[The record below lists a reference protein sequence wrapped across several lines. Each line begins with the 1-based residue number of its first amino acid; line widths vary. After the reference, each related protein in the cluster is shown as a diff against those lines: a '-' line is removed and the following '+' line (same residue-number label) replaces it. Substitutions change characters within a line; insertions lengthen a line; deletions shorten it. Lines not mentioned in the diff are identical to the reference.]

1 MNKKLIFLDI
11 DGTLTAP
18 GSNEPPASALA
29 AIRAAQ
35 AEGHRVFLCT
45 GRNYDM
51 LKPLLKFGFDGAVAS
66 GGGYVFTGDRVLY
79 DCPMTEQQKERA
91 LRLFAECG
99 VLRTIEARDA
109 SYCDEGMGEFLQRS
123 SGGNSELLRWREALE
138 KDLGIRPMK
147 EYDGRPIYKVVFMC
161 AAADQLAP
169 AIRELEGEFYFL
181 VQDLAGANCLNGEL
195 INRKF
200 DKGTGIR
207 RMCEA
212 LGVPLEDTIG
222 FGDSM
227 NDLEM
232 IQTVGTGVCMA
243 NGSPNLKKQSDL
255 VCPSVQ
261 EDGLAWAFRELGLVE
276 SDKKQDGFSSVQT
289 RN

>member
-11 DGTLTAP
+11 DGTLTTP
-18 GSNEPPASALA
+18 GSNEPPASALE
-29 AIRAAQ
+29 AIRLAQ
-35 AEGHRVFLCT
+35 KAGHRVFLCS

-51 LKPLLKFGFDGAVAS
+51 LRPLLGFGFDGAVAS
-66 GGGYVFTGDRVLY
+66 GGGYVFMGDRVLY
-79 DCPMTEQQKERA
+79 DCPMTETQRELA
-91 LRLFAECG
+91 LRLLKENG
-99 VLRTIEARDA
+99 VLRTIEAKDA
-109 SYCDEGMGEFLQRS
+109 SWCDEGMGEFLQEV

-161 AAADQLAP
+161 AKPEQLAP

-200 DKGTGIR
+200 DKGSGIR
-207 RMCEA
+207 QVCEA
-212 LGVPLEDTIG
+212 LGCSVEDTIG

-232 IQTVGTGVCMA
+232 IQTVGTSVCMA

-255 VCPSVQ
+255 ICPSVQ
-261 EDGLAWAFRELGLVE
+261 EDGLAWAFRELGLVK
-276 SDKKQDGFSSVQT
+276 SDKNGKSFS
-289 RN
+289 

>member
-1 MNKKLIFLDI
+1 MKNKLIFLDI

-18 GSNEPPASALA
+18 GSNVPPQSALD

-35 AEGHRVFLCT
+35 ALGHKVFLCT

-51 LKPLLKFGFDGAVAS
+51 LRPLLAYGFDGAVAS
-66 GGGYVFTGDRVLY
+66 GGGYVFMGDRVLF
-79 DCPMTEQQKERA
+79 DCPMTEEQKERA
-91 LRLFAECG
+91 LRLFAEGG

-109 SYCDEGMGEFLQRS
+109 SYCDAGMGEFLQQC

-138 KDLGIRPMK
+138 KDLGIRPMA

-161 AAADQLAP
+161 AKAEQLAG

-207 RMCEA
+207 HVADA
-212 LGVPLEDTIG
+212 LGVPLADTIG
-222 FGDSM
+222 IGDSM

-232 IQTVGTGVCMA
+232 IETVGTGVCMA
-243 NGSPNLKKQSDL
+243 NGSPNLKKRSDL
-255 VCPSVQ
+255 ICPAVE

-276 SDKKQDGFSSVQT
+276 SHKNED
-289 RN
+289 

>member
-1 MNKKLIFLDI
+1 MNSKLIFLDI
-11 DGTLTAP
+11 DGTLTSP
-18 GSNEPPASALA
+18 GSNEPPESALE

-35 AEGHRVFLCT
+35 KAGHKVFLCS
-45 GRNYDM
+45 GRNFDM
-51 LKPLLKFGFDGAVAS
+51 LKPLLRFDFDGAVAS
-66 GGGYVFTGDRVLY
+66 GGGYVFAGDRVLY
-79 DCPMTEQQKERA
+79 DCPMTEEQKDKA
-91 LRLFAECG
+91 LRLFAEGG
-99 VLRTIEARDA
+99 VLRTIEAKDA
-109 SYCDEGMGEFLQRS
+109 SWCDEGMGEFLQQS

-138 KDLGIRPMK
+138 KDLGIRPMQ

-161 AAADQLAP
+161 SRPEQLEP

-195 INRKF
+195 INRQF
-200 DKGTGIR
+200 DKGSGIR
-207 RMCEA
+207 RVCEA
-212 LGVPLEDTIG
+212 LGYALEDTIG

-232 IQTVGTGVCMA
+232 IQTVGMSVCMA

-255 VCPSVQ
+255 VCPAVE

-276 SDKKQDGFSSVQT
+276 NDKNQT
-289 RN
+289 

>member
-1 MNKKLIFLDI
+1 
-11 DGTLTAP
+11 
-18 GSNEPPASALA
+18 
-29 AIRAAQ
+29 
-35 AEGHRVFLCT
+35 
-45 GRNYDM
+45 M
-51 LKPLLKFGFDGAVAS
+51 LKPPLRFDFDGAVAS
-66 GGGYVFTGDRVLY
+66 GGYVFAGGKVLY
-79 DCPMTEQQKERA
+79 DCPMTEEQKDKA
-91 LRLFAECG
+91 LRLFAEGG
-99 VLRTIEARDA
+99 VLRTIEAKDA
-109 SYCDEGMGEFLQRS
+109 SYCDEGMGEFLQQS

-161 AAADQLAP
+161 ARPEQLEP

-195 INRKF
+195 INRQF
-200 DKGTGIR
+200 DKGSGIR
-207 RMCEA
+207 RLCEA
-212 LGVPLEDTIG
+212 LGYALEDTVG

-232 IQTVGTGVCMA
+232 IQTVGMSVCMA

-255 VCPSVQ
+255 VCPAVE

-276 SDKKQDGFSSVQT
+276 NDKNQT
-289 RN
+289 

>member
-18 GSNEPPASALA
+18 GSNVPPQSALD

-35 AEGHRVFLCT
+35 AQGHKVFLCT

-51 LKPLLKFGFDGAVAS
+51 LRPLLAYGFDGAVAS
-66 GGGYVFTGDRVLY
+66 GGGYVFMGDQVLF
-79 DCPMTEQQKERA
+79 DCPMTEEQKERA
-91 LRLFAECG
+91 LRLFAEGG

-109 SYCDEGMGEFLQRS
+109 SYCDPGMGEFLQQC

-138 KDLGIRPMK
+138 KDLGIRPMA

-161 AAADQLAP
+161 ARAEQLAG

-195 INRKF
+195 VNRKF
-200 DKGTGIR
+200 DKGSGIR
-207 RMCEA
+207 QVCRA
-212 LGVPLEDTIG
+212 LDMPLSDTVGV
-222 FGDSM
+222 GDSM

-232 IQTVGTGVCMA
+232 IETVGIGVCMA
-243 NGSPNLKKQSDL
+243 NGSPNLKKRSDL
-255 VCPSVQ
+255 VCPSVD

-276 SDKKQDGFSSVQT
+276 SHKNEG
-289 RN
+289 

>member
-18 GSNEPPASALA
+18 GSNVPPQSALD

-35 AEGHRVFLCT
+35 ALGHKVFLCT

-51 LKPLLKFGFDGAVAS
+51 LRPLLAYGFDGAVAS
-66 GGGYVFTGDRVLY
+66 GGGYVFMGDQVLF
-79 DCPMTEQQKERA
+79 DCPMTEEQKERA
-91 LRLFAECG
+91 LRLFAEGG

-109 SYCDEGMGEFLQRS
+109 SYCDPGMGEFLQQC

-138 KDLGIRPMK
+138 KDLGIRPMA

-161 AAADQLAP
+161 ARAEQLAG

-195 INRKF
+195 VNRKF
-200 DKGTGIR
+200 DKGSGIR
-207 RMCEA
+207 QVCKA
-212 LGVPLEDTIG
+212 LNVPLSDTVG
-222 FGDSM
+222 VGDSM

-232 IQTVGTGVCMA
+232 IETVGTGVCMA
-243 NGSPNLKKQSDL
+243 NGSPNLKKRSDL
-255 VCPSVQ
+255 VCPSVD

-276 SDKKQDGFSSVQT
+276 SHKNEG
-289 RN
+289 

>member
-18 GSNEPPASALA
+18 GSNVPPQSALD

-35 AEGHRVFLCT
+35 AQGHKVFLCT

-51 LKPLLKFGFDGAVAS
+51 LRPLLAYGFDGAVAS
-66 GGGYVFTGDRVLY
+66 GGGYVFMGDQVLF
-79 DCPMTEQQKERA
+79 DCPMTEEQKERA
-91 LRLFAECG
+91 LRLFAEGG

-109 SYCDEGMGEFLQRS
+109 SYCDPGMGEFLQQC

-138 KDLGIRPMK
+138 KDLGIRPMA

-161 AAADQLAP
+161 ARAEQLAG

-195 INRKF
+195 VNRKF
-200 DKGTGIR
+200 DKGSGIR
-207 RMCEA
+207 QVCKA
-212 LGVPLEDTIG
+212 LNVPLSDTVG
-222 FGDSM
+222 VGDSM

-232 IQTVGTGVCMA
+232 IETVGTGVCMA
-243 NGSPNLKKQSDL
+243 NGSPNLKKRSDL
-255 VCPSVQ
+255 VCPSVD

-276 SDKKQDGFSSVQT
+276 SHKNEG
-289 RN
+289 

>member
-1 MNKKLIFLDI
+1 MNSKLVFLDI
-11 DGTLTAP
+11 DGTLTTP
-18 GSNEPPASALA
+18 GSNVPPESALA
-29 AIRAAQ
+29 AIRKAQ
-35 AEGHRVFLCT
+35 AAGHKVFLCS

-51 LKPLLKFGFDGAVAS
+51 LKPLLRYGFDGAVAS
-66 GGGYVFTGDRVLY
+66 GGGYVFAGDRVLY
-79 DCPMTEQQKERA
+79 DCPMTEEQKDKA
-91 LRLFAECG
+91 LRLFAEGG

-109 SYCDEGMGEFLQRS
+109 SWCDEGMGEFLRQS

-161 AAADQLAP
+161 SRPEQLAP

-195 INRKF
+195 INRRF
-200 DKGTGIR
+200 DKGSGIR
-207 RMCEA
+207 QVCRA
-212 LGVPLEDTIG
+212 LGYALEDTVG

-232 IQTVGTGVCMA
+232 IQTVACGVCMA

-255 VCPSVQ
+255 VCPAVE

-276 SDKKQDGFSSVQT
+276 NAK
-289 RN
+289 NPA

>member
-1 MNKKLIFLDI
+1 MNRKLVFLDI
-11 DGTLTAP
+11 DGTLTSP
-18 GSNEPPASALA
+18 GSNEPPESALE

-35 AEGHRVFLCT
+35 KAGHKVFLCS

-51 LKPLLKFGFDGAVAS
+51 LKPLLRFDFDGAVAS
-66 GGGYVFTGDRVLY
+66 GGGYVFAGDKVLY
-79 DCPMTEQQKERA
+79 DCPMTEEQKDKA
-91 LRLFAECG
+91 LRLFAEGG
-99 VLRTIEARDA
+99 VLRTIEAKDA
-109 SYCDEGMGEFLQRS
+109 SYCDEGMGEFLQQS

-161 AAADQLAP
+161 ARPEQLEP

-195 INRKF
+195 INRQF
-200 DKGTGIR
+200 DKGSGIR
-207 RMCEA
+207 RVCEA
-212 LGVPLEDTIG
+212 LGYALEDTIG

-232 IQTVGTGVCMA
+232 IQTVGMSVCMA

-255 VCPSVQ
+255 VCPSVE

-276 SDKKQDGFSSVQT
+276 STKKSG
-289 RN
+289 

>member
-18 GSNEPPASALA
+18 GSNVPPQSALD

-35 AEGHRVFLCT
+35 AQGHKVFLCT

-51 LKPLLKFGFDGAVAS
+51 LRPLLAYGFDGAVAS
-66 GGGYVFTGDRVLY
+66 GGGYVFMGDQVLF
-79 DCPMTEQQKERA
+79 DCPMTEEQKERA
-91 LRLFAECG
+91 LRLFAEGG

-109 SYCDEGMGEFLQRS
+109 SYCDPGMGEFLQQC

-138 KDLGIRPMK
+138 KDLGIRPMA

-161 AAADQLAP
+161 ARAEQLAG

-195 INRKF
+195 VNRKF
-200 DKGTGIR
+200 DKGSGIR
-207 RMCEA
+207 QVCRA
-212 LGVPLEDTIG
+212 LDMPLSDTVGV
-222 FGDSM
+222 GDSM

-232 IQTVGTGVCMA
+232 IETVGIGVCMA
-243 NGSPNLKKQSDL
+243 NGSPNLKKRSDL
-255 VCPSVQ
+255 VCPSVD

-276 SDKKQDGFSSVQT
+276 SHKNKA
-289 RN
+289 

>member
-66 GGGYVFTGDRVLY
+66 GGGYVFTDGQVLY
-79 DCPMTEQQKERA
+79 DCPMTEEQKERA
-91 LRLFAECG
+91 LRLFAEGG

-138 KDLGIRPMK
+138 KDLGIRPMR

-181 VQDLAGANCLNGEL
+181 VQDMAGANCLNGEL

-207 RMCEA
+207 RVCEA

-232 IQTVGTGVCMA
+232 IQTVAVGVCMA
-243 NGSPNLKKQSDL
+243 NGSPTLKKHCTM
-255 VCPSVQ
+255 VCPAVE
-261 EDGLAWAFRELGLVE
+261 EDGLTTAFRELGLVK
-276 SDKKQDGFSSVQT
+276 SNKS
-289 RN
+289 

>member
-18 GSNEPPASALA
+18 GSNVPPQSALD

-35 AEGHRVFLCT
+35 AQGHKVFLCT

-51 LKPLLKFGFDGAVAS
+51 LRPLLAYGFDGAVAS
-66 GGGYVFTGDRVLY
+66 GGGYVFMGDQVLF
-79 DCPMTEQQKERA
+79 DCPMTEEQKERA
-91 LRLFAECG
+91 LRLFAEGG

-109 SYCDEGMGEFLQRS
+109 SYCDPGMGEFLQQC

-138 KDLGIRPMK
+138 KDLGIRPMA

-161 AAADQLAP
+161 ARAEQLAG

-195 INRKF
+195 VNRKF
-200 DKGTGIR
+200 DKGSGIR
-207 RMCEA
+207 QVCRA
-212 LGVPLEDTIG
+212 LDMPLSDTVGV
-222 FGDSM
+222 GDSM

-232 IQTVGTGVCMA
+232 IETVGIGVCMA
-243 NGSPNLKKQSDL
+243 NGSPKLKKRSDL
-255 VCPSVQ
+255 VCPSVD

-276 SDKKQDGFSSVQT
+276 SHKNEG
-289 RN
+289 

>member
-1 MNKKLIFLDI
+1 MKSKLIFLDI
-11 DGTLTAP
+11 DGTLTSP
-18 GSNEPPASALA
+18 GSNEPPESALE

-35 AEGHRVFLCT
+35 KAGHKVFLCS

-51 LKPLLKFGFDGAVAS
+51 LKPLLRFDFDGAVAS
-66 GGGYVFTGDRVLY
+66 GGGYVFAGDKVLY
-79 DCPMTEQQKERA
+79 DCPMTEEQKDKA
-91 LRLFAECG
+91 LRLFAEGG
-99 VLRTIEARDA
+99 VLRTIEAKDA
-109 SYCDEGMGEFLQRS
+109 SWCDEGMGEFLQQS

-138 KDLGIRPMK
+138 KDLGIRPMQ

-161 AAADQLAP
+161 ARPEQLEP

-195 INRKF
+195 INRQF
-200 DKGTGIR
+200 DKGSGIR
-207 RMCEA
+207 RLCEA
-212 LGVPLEDTIG
+212 LGYALEDTIG

-232 IQTVGTGVCMA
+232 IQTVGTSVCMA

-255 VCPSVQ
+255 VCPSVE

-276 SDKKQDGFSSVQT
+276 NAKNQT
-289 RN
+289 

>member
-1 MNKKLIFLDI
+1 MKSKLIFLDI
-11 DGTLTAP
+11 DGTLTSP
-18 GSNEPPASALA
+18 GSNEPPESALE

-35 AEGHRVFLCT
+35 KAGHKVFLCS

-51 LKPLLKFGFDGAVAS
+51 LKPLLRFDFDGAVAS
-66 GGGYVFTGDRVLY
+66 GGGYVFAGDKVLY
-79 DCPMTEQQKERA
+79 DCPMTEEQKDKA
-91 LRLFAECG
+91 LRLFAEGG
-99 VLRTIEARDA
+99 VLRTIEAKDA
-109 SYCDEGMGEFLQRS
+109 SYCDEGMGEFLQQS

-161 AAADQLAP
+161 SRPEQLAP

-195 INRKF
+195 INRQF
-200 DKGTGIR
+200 DKGSGIR
-207 RMCEA
+207 RLCEA
-212 LGVPLEDTIG
+212 LGYALEDTIG

-232 IQTVGTGVCMA
+232 IQTVGTSVCMA

-255 VCPSVQ
+255 ICPSVE

-276 SDKKQDGFSSVQT
+276 STK
-289 RN
+289 NPA